1 MPDHPRVSDFAKL
14 PSFHPFSFRLKLP
27 VRLARELV
35 ATTAWVSES
44 TPAEKVYRMFGQD
57 PRLPGLAILRNQ
69 SPVGFV
75 SRSTLLERFSYRF
88 SHDLFGSKPVS
99 VFMDPHPAILEGSCD
114 LDDVARKIQGDWLPG
129 MMDDGFLIVEGERYV
144 GVGTWQILLRALSER
159 REEIFSC
166 LAHHDPLTGLPN
178 RIRFLEALGDAL
190 AKGESGAL
198 FYLDLNRF
206 KEVNDH
212 HGHQEGDRLLVQ
224 FADRLQD
231 SAPPG
236 GLVAR
241 LGGDEFAVLVPGL
254 CRDGEA
260 SLWIAQLRKKLE
272 IPCLV
277 AGHPFRISASVGYC
291 LFPLAGKGLNE
302 VLMEADSRM
311 YQSKRERDGRLPAA
325 SCDSSLSASVPA
337 LAVFDGSG
345 ACVVTNASWKRLASL
360 VTVPVDGSLPPGISE
375 ESLPLAIPPESPGG
389 SSREFTLSVVWTAP
403 DGGRNGPSRDTL
415 TGILDRTA
423 LYRSVSRLLE
433 EGGGGER
440 GVILLM
446 VLDLDRFQRTN
457 DIFGHS
463 HGDRL
468 LAAVAGRL
476 KGAVREGDLVAR
488 LGGDE
493 FAVVI
498 SSLPSREEAE
508 RIADQ
513 LLAALAMPYRVGEED
528 FFLTASIGATV
539 MPEDGGNFETLVSNA
554 DLALTQAKDAG
565 RFQVK
570 FFEPSVRRR
579 QNDRYAL
586 EQRLYRAIENREF
599 RVFYQPVIDMASGRT
614 TGAEALIRWFGG
626 EGGASVSP
634 EHFIPIAEENGL
646 IVPIGEWVF
655 ETVLSDMGRFRQAGR
670 GPLPVAVNLSA
681 RQMAEPD
688 CLARLLRLVEDS
700 GEDSSNLTVELT
712 ETAIMLNPGEAIGL
726 MKALRE
732 RGIRIAVDDFGTG
745 YSSLAQLRRFP
756 VDLLKI
762 DRSFVRN
769 LQREEEASEIVRLI
783 VLLARALSLETCA
796 EGVETEEERAFLEG
810 LSVTCF
816 QGYLASPPLP
826 YESFLSRMESS
837 APSLS
842 GAGFPSKNR
851 S

>member
-1 MPDHPRVSDFAKL
+1 MPDHPRVSEIASL
-14 PSFHPFSFRLKLP
+14 PSFLPVSSRLKLP

-99 VFMDPHPAILEGSCD
+99 AFMDPRPAILEGSCD
-114 LDDVARKIQGDWLPG
+114 LDAVARKIQGDWLPG
-129 MMDDGFLIVEGERYV
+129 MMDDGFLIVEGDRYV
-144 GVGTWQILLRALSER
+144 GTGTWQILMRALSER

-178 RIRFLEALGDAL
+178 RIRFMEALGDSL

-206 KEVNDH
+206 KEVNDR
-212 HGHQEGDRLLVQ
+212 HGHQEGDRLLTQ

-231 SAPPG
+231 SAPSG

-254 CRDGEA
+254 TREAEA
-260 SLWIAQLRKKLE
+260 SLWIAQFRKKLE
-272 IPCLV
+272 FPCLV
-277 AGHPFRISASVGYC
+277 GGHPLRISASVGYC
-291 LFPLAGKGLNE
+291 LFPVAGKGLNE
-302 VLMEADSRM
+302 VLLEADSRM
-311 YQSKRERDGRLPAA
+311 YRNKRERDAIASGEDPGPA
-325 SCDSSLSASVPA
+325 
-337 LAVFDGSG
+337 G
-345 ACVVTNASWKRLASL
+345 T
-360 VTVPVDGSLPPGISE
+360 
-375 ESLPLAIPPESPGG
+375 GG
-389 SSREFTLSVVWTAP
+389 
-403 DGGRNGPSRDTL
+403 GGGPSLDTL
-415 TGILDRTA
+415 TGILDRTS
-423 LYRSVSRLLE
+423 LYRFVSRLLE
-433 EGGGGER
+433 EDGGGER
-440 GVILLM
+440 GVILLL

-468 LAAVAGRL
+468 LAAVAARL
-476 KGAVREGDLVAR
+476 KGSVREGDLVAR

-493 FAVVI
+493 FAVVF
-498 SSLPSREEAE
+498 SGLSSREEGE

-513 LLAALAMPYRVGEED
+513 LLASLAMPYRVEGEEY
-528 FFLTASIGATV
+528 FLTASIGGTI
-539 MPEDGGNFETLVSNA
+539 MPEDGGNFETLISNA
-554 DLALTQAKDAG
+554 DLALTEAKDAG

-586 EQRLYRAIENREF
+586 EQRLYRALENREF
-599 RVFYQPVIDMASGRT
+599 RVFYQPVIDMATGRT
-614 TGAEALIRWFGG
+614 TGAEALIRWFGAD
-626 EGGASVSP
+626 GGTAVSP
-634 EHFIPIAEENGL
+634 EQFIPIAEENGL

-655 ETVLSDMGRFRQAGR
+655 ETVLADMGRFRQAGL

-688 CLARLLRLVEDS
+688 FLERLMVLVDNA
-700 GEDSSNLTVELT
+700 GEDVRNLTVELT
-712 ETAIMLNPGEAIGL
+712 ETAIMLNPAEAIGL
-726 MKALRE
+726 MKTLRE

-745 YSSLAQLRRFP
+745 YSSLAQLRRFH

-769 LQREEEASEIVRLI
+769 LHQEEEASEIVRLI

-796 EGVETEEERAFLEG
+796 EGVETEEELSFLRE
-810 LSVTCF
+810 LSVDCF

-826 YESFLSRMESS
+826 FEAFLGRMN
-837 APSLS
+837 LS
-842 GAGFPSKNR
+842 VPAASPGGLLLENGA
-851 S
+851 

>member
-1 MPDHPRVSDFAKL
+1 MPDHPRVTEIVSL
-14 PSFHPFSFRLKLP
+14 PSFLPVSSRLKLP

-99 VFMDPHPAILEGSCD
+99 AFMDPRPALLEGSCD

-129 MMDDGFLIVEGERYV
+129 MMDDGFLIVEGDRYV

-159 REEIFSC
+159 REELFSH

-178 RIRFLEALGDAL
+178 RIRFMEVLGDSL

-206 KEVNDH
+206 KEINDR
-212 HGHQEGDRLLVQ
+212 HGHQEGDRLLTQ
-224 FADRLQD
+224 FADRLQE

-236 GLVAR
+236 ALVAR

-254 CRDGEA
+254 AREAEA
-260 SLWIAQLRKKLE
+260 SLWIAQLKKKLDL
-272 IPCLV
+272 PCLV
-277 AGHPFRISASVGYC
+277 AGHPLPISASVGFC
-291 LFPLAGKGLNE
+291 LFPVAGQGLNE
-302 VLMEADSRM
+302 VLLEADSRM
-311 YQSKRERDGRLPAA
+311 YRNKRERDGQVVEEDPGPA
-325 SCDSSLSASVPA
+325 
-337 LAVFDGSG
+337 G
-345 ACVVTNASWKRLASL
+345 A
-360 VTVPVDGSLPPGISE
+360 
-375 ESLPLAIPPESPGG
+375 GG
-389 SSREFTLSVVWTAP
+389 
-403 DGGRNGPSRDTL
+403 GCGPSRDTL
-415 TGILDRTA
+415 TGILDRTS

-433 EGGGGER
+433 EGARGER
-440 GVILLM
+440 GVILLL

-468 LAAVAGRL
+468 LAAVASRL

-498 SSLPSREEAE
+498 PAIPSRGEAE

-513 LLAALAMPYRVGEED
+513 LLQALAMPYRVEGEE
-528 FFLTASIGATV
+528 FFLTASIGATI
-539 MPEDGGNFETLVSNA
+539 MPEDGGNFETLISNA
-554 DLALTQAKDAG
+554 DLALTEAKDAG

-579 QNDRYAL
+579 QNDRYQL
-586 EQRLYRAIENREF
+586 EQRLYRALENREF
-599 RVFYQPVIDMASGRT
+599 RVFYQPVIDMATGGT

-626 EGGASVSP
+626 EGGRAISP
-634 EHFIPIAEENGL
+634 EQFIPIAEENGL
-646 IVPIGEWVF
+646 IVPIGEWIF
-655 ETVLSDMGRFRQAGR
+655 ETVLSDMGRFRKANR

-688 CLARLLRLVEDS
+688 FLDRLLRRVDAA
-700 GEDSSNLTVELT
+700 GEDSRNLTVELT
-712 ETAIMLNPGEAIGL
+712 ETAIMLNPGDAIGL
-726 MKALRE
+726 MKTLRE
-732 RGIRIAVDDFGTG
+732 KGIRIAVDDFGTG

-769 LQREEEASEIVRLI
+769 LHQEEEASEIVRLI

-796 EGVETEEERAFLEG
+796 EGVETEEERSFLKG
-810 LSVTCF
+810 LSVDSF
-816 QGYLASPPLP
+816 QGFLASPPLP
-826 YESFLSRMESS
+826 FEDFLARMSH
-837 APSLS
+837 AHPTTLS
-842 GAGFPSKNR
+842 PAGLLSETEA
-851 S
+851 